1 MDTTGMK
8 QVYYAKRCK
17 QTENRRTALRQ
28 DLFHVL
34 KEHASMGVTYGD
46 VVAEL
51 SYAMASFA
59 VVGDQICMYW
69 DCQPSVVPGSIG
81 YRLLDLTDRYSIR
94 QPLAMPRPMPD
105 GTIED
110 WSEVKTVSL
119 QPGAYCFA
127 LDYPDG
133 EDRIDMA
140 KRCGG
145 REIVKRRHKIW
156 TMGREK
162 EW

>member
-1 MDTTGMK
+1 MDTTGLK
-8 QVYYAKRCK
+8 QLYYAKRSK
-17 QTENRRTALRQ
+17 QTEKRRTALRQ

-51 SYAMASFA
+51 SYAMASFT
-59 VVGDQICMYW
+59 VVDDQICMYW

-81 YRLLDLTDRYSIR
+81 YRLLDLTDPYSIR
-94 QPLAMPRPMPD
+94 QPLAMSRPMPD

-119 QPGAYCFA
+119 QSGAYCFA
-127 LDYPDG
+127 LEYPDG
-133 EDRIDMA
+133 EDRIDSA
-140 KRCGG
+140 NTCRG
-145 REIVKRRHKIW
+145 REIGKRRGKIW
-156 TMGREK
+156 TIGREK